1 MERISPVILAL
12 AFVFFSLISLLSA
25 NPTWDSNLSPLADG
39 GIRVSEIGLRITF
52 QH

>member
-1 MERISPVILAL
+1 MNRISPVFLAL

-25 NPTWDSNLSPLADG
+25 NPTWDSNSLPLNEG
-39 GIRVSEIGLRITF
+39 GTRISDIGLRVTF